1 MAPDRRV
8 VTTVATLLFGIN
20 STDVALAAQAISESP
35 FVVELPGLAS
45 SDLLDRRV
53 AELAA
58 SSLAELGVR
67 LVAVEEEVR
76 IRESQADL
84 EYLATSNRERAMEAL
99 RSRSGD
105 FIVLLGSRGS
115 LEEPELVYGL
125 ETHAAK
131 FEVSATLI
139 RTIDASI
146 SRASAGVAEVRRQS
160 PEQAT
165 EAALAEAV
173 ARAMSPLVEWM
184 RTAAMEATLG
194 LDLVVVGGNAERDI
208 LLDAL
213 SSRVSG
219 LRLIASA
226 GAVIRVEPAPP
237 ASSLEATLLGLEWIV
252 IDRALGVWLIESTQR
267 SSPPRTALWWFSIA
281 GILASGVG
289 LLVFVR
295 RRQVAR
301 LRTGAASR
309 RGPTPTR
316 RRSRR

>member
-1 MAPDRRV
+1 MAPDRWA
-8 VTTVATLLFGIN
+8 VTAVATLLFGIN
-20 STDVALAAQAISESP
+20 STNVALADPSISESP

-45 SDLLDRRV
+45 SDSLDRRV

-84 EYLATSNRERAMEAL
+84 EYLATSNRERAMEVL
-99 RSRSGD
+99 RGRSGD

-115 LEEPELVYGL
+115 IEDPELVYGL

-146 SRASAGVAEVRRQS
+146 SQASAGVAEVRRQS
-160 PEQAT
+160 REQAT

-184 RTAAMEATLG
+184 RTAAVEATLG
-194 LDLVVVGGNAERDI
+194 LDLVVVGGNAARDI
-208 LLDAL
+208 LLDEL
-213 SSRVSG
+213 PSRLPG
-219 LRLIASA
+219 LRLSASA
-226 GAVIRVEPAPP
+226 GAVIRVEPAPQ
-237 ASSLEATLLGLEWIV
+237 ASSLEATLLESEWIV
-252 IDRALGVWLIESTQR
+252 IDRAVGVWLIDSLQR
-267 SSPPRTALWWFSIA
+267 PSAPRADSWWLAIA
-281 GILASGVG
+281 CILVG
-289 LLVFVR
+289 GTGLFIFVQR
-295 RRQVAR
+295 RHVAR
-301 LRTGAASR
+301 GRIGAASR
-309 RGPTPTR
+309 RGPSPTR
-316 RRSRR
+316 